1 MAKDLDRV
9 IGIDIK
15 TYNELGELSIK
26 TLIIE
31 IMGKH
36 SNIIL
41 IDKESEKIIDVM
53 KKVTFDMSRVRQLLP
68 GSIYSFISNDK
79 INLLNDKRGPID
91 TFDFDKSTKVIKEF
105 YIKYDGLGPM
115 FGKVLLKSAGI
126 DEDIKLN
133 LLSEEDKI
141 CLNKIYFEFRNKI
154 IENSF
159 SPTIYYSNEKATSYY
174 PFFVE
179 KLASSYKTFK
189 NASEMISNYYML
201 NENNDQLIEKKNNL
215 LKIVNSNLKKK
226 ITKLQNQ
233 FDEYKIS
240 KDREKYK
247 IWADL
252 ISANQYRITPGQK
265 SIVLEN
271 FYSENLEKIEIELDE
286 KLPAHANSTK
296 YYKIYS
302 KLKSRENILKD
313 EIKKSEEEVNY
324 LEQLKSQLDSD
335 LDLNEVLEIE
345 EELISSGYKKKR
357 PRKSNK
363 SKKNIESKPLE
374 FVSSSNNNI
383 FVGKNNKQNDFLT
396 IKFANKEDI
405 FFHVQSF
412 PGSHV
417 ILKYNNSYT
426 DEDIV
431 EASYLAAKYSSLK
444 NEKLVTVDYTE
455 RKNVFKRRGAKPG
468 MVNYTN
474 FKSIVVDLY
483 DKSIEKKLDERKL

>member
-1 MAKDLDRV
+1 M
-9 IGIDIK
+9 
-15 TYNELGELSIK
+15 
-26 TLIIE
+26 
-31 IMGKH
+31 
-36 SNIIL
+36 
-41 IDKESEKIIDVM
+41 
-53 KKVTFDMSRVRQLLP
+53 
-68 GSIYSFISNDK
+68 
-79 INLLNDKRGPID
+79 
-91 TFDFDKSTKVIKEF
+91 
-105 YIKYDGLGPM
+105 
-115 FGKVLLKSAGI
+115 
-126 DEDIKLN
+126 
-133 LLSEEDKI
+133 
-141 CLNKIYFEFRNKI
+141 
-154 IENSF
+154 
-159 SPTIYYSNEKATSYY
+159 
-174 PFFVE
+174 
-179 KLASSYKTFK
+179 
-189 NASEMISNYYML
+189 
-201 NENNDQLIEKKNNL
+201 
-215 LKIVNSNLKKK
+215 
-226 ITKLQNQ
+226 
-233 FDEYKIS
+233 
-240 KDREKYK
+240 
-247 IWADL
+247 
-252 ISANQYRITPGQK
+252 
-265 SIVLEN
+265 LEN

-363 SKKNIESKPLE
+363 AKNIESKPLE

-455 RKNVFKRRGAKPG
+455 RKMFLKGVEPNQAWWIIQIL
-468 MVNYTN
+468 N
-474 FKSIVVDLY
+474 L
-483 DKSIEKKLDERKL
+483 